1 MPHRSRLSRRV
12 VRRTALTGGV
22 AASLALAGSM
32 VTYASWSSATVSREF
47 TVRSAAIPQTAAPRV
62 TPGPRPRIAWTAVR
76 LTAKVPVERYRVT
89 RHLGA
94 VAQVACEVPATA
106 RPVCEDRY
114 APPGYRATY
123 TVAAVHGRH
132 WIGPE
137 SPESAV
143 VTAPG
148 EAVPISIGGVV
159 LVPGAAGDPVV
170 VPGGLVASAAPPE
183 TGETEPDRDTGQ
195 LTGPEQTPPE
205 SPSPVVVPPAPP
217 VEPETAPGDAPAEP
231 QLESTGSAE
240 LSEPDS
246 ASS

>member
-22 AASLALAGSM
+22 AVSIALAGSM
-32 VTYASWSSATVSREF
+32 VTYASWNSASVSREF
-47 TVRSAAIPQTAAPRV
+47 TVRSAAIPRMAAPRIA
-62 TPGPRPRIAWTAVR
+62 PGAQPRIAWTPVR

-89 RHLGA
+89 RHLGT

-114 APPGYRATY
+114 APPGYRTTY
-123 TVAAVHGRH
+123 TVAAAHGRH
-132 WIGPE
+132 WTGPE
-137 SPESAV
+137 SPASAV
-143 VTAPG
+143 VTVPG

-170 VPGGLVASAAPPE
+170 VPGGLVASATPPE
-183 TGETEPDRDTGQ
+183 TGATEPGGDTGQ
-195 LTGPEQTPPE
+195 LTDPQATPPE

-217 VEPETAPGDAPAEP
+217 VESETAPGDAPAEP

-240 LSEPDS
+240 LSEPGS